1 MNIRKMALALALPA
15 ALGFA
20 CSTSQS
26 SRTARAEGTA
36 PAPAGTEATTEG
48 SPGARGGDAEGGA
61 VATTPGQTG
70 TGTAQDDGTLTGE
83 RTAGMSSDLKG
94 HASDQ
99 VVMGTVASVSSG
111 SLSISSD
118 MGGAARTLQV
128 VPETIITVDG
138 REGRIADIKEGEQ
151 IRASFNE
158 QDGRNVA
165 VKIEAGPMTGG
176 HMGSDMGTTGTGTG
190 TTTDMGAPGSSPT
203 GSSSTSDTGTHS
215 GSTGTSG
222 TGTGGGYDTSGTS
235 R

>member
-1 MNIRKMALALALPA
+1 MNVRKMALALALPA

-26 SRTARAEGTA
+26 SRTARAEETA
-36 PAPAGTEATTEG
+36 PAPAGTAATTEG
-48 SPGARGGDAEGGA
+48 SPGSRGGDAEGGA
-61 VATTPGQTG
+61 VATTPGQAG
-70 TGTAQDDGTLTGE
+70 TQQDTYGTSGSGTAQDDGTLTGE

-118 MGGAARTLQV
+118 TGGAARTLQV

-138 REGRIADIKEGEQ
+138 REGRIADIEEGEQ

-176 HMGSDMGTTGTGTG
+176 
-190 TTTDMGAPGSSPT
+190 A
-203 GSSSTSDTGTHS
+203 
-215 GSTGTSG
+215 
-222 TGTGGGYDTSGTS
+222 YDTSGTS